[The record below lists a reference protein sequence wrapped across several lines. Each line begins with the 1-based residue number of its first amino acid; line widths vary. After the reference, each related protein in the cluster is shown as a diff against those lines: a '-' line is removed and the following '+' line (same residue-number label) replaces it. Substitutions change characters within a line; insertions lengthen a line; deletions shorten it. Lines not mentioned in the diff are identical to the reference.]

1 MKLDSAIVSLLGL
14 DPDKTSVSSSG
25 GVGMSSASTSKIT
38 TELPDGSEK
47 QYFMKTGEG
56 REAEI
61 MFAGE
66 HASLN
71 AIHNAVPTLCP
82 KSFGHG
88 KLADVPGKSFLVSD
102 FLELSGRFSSSK
114 RSSGAMSLAQKLAKL
129 HATPAP
135 VPEGYEKP
143 QFGFPASTC
152 CGDTP
157 QDNTYTSSWADF
169 YANRRLRF
177 IVNQS
182 KKANGADQQLESLV
196 EETCSKVIPRLIG
209 DAYLNNGRGITPVV
223 VHGDLWSGNASVGKL
238 PGMTE
243 PEDVVFDSSACYA
256 HSEFEL
262 GIMKMFGGFGPSF
275 LKEYHEILPKTEP
288 VKEYEDRVKL
298 YELYHQLNHHALF
311 GGGYKSGAVSIMRDL
326 VGSKVAAFSLRR
338 TQLKVSLVLHQG
350 YRGPGPIG
358 RLAAPNPEVEA
369 LDTLPLP
376 PLDMVDGDDLAE
388 LVHELDGPV
397 SGVDLPRIVPCA
409 GKKSGQLLILHAASP
424 TYTRVAPPT
433 QRITY

>member
-1 MKLDSAIVSLLGL
+1 MSSQKRTHRHVSNTVAAVLFLVQPMLPPLFRRTLTSTAVMKLDSAIVSLLGL

-38 TELPDGSEK
+38 TKLPDGSEK
-47 QYFMKTGEG
+47 QYFMKTGKG
-56 REAEI
+56 HEAEI
-61 MFAGE
+61 MFTGE

-88 KLADVPGKSFLVSD
+88 KLGDAPGKSFLVSD

-114 RSSGAMSLAQKLAKL
+114 KSPGAMSLAQKLAKL
-129 HATPAP
+129 HTTPAP
-135 VPEGYEKP
+135 IPEGYEKP

-152 CGDTP
+152 FGDTP

-182 KKANGADQQLESLV
+182 KKANGADQQLASLV
-196 EETCSKVIPRLIG
+196 EETCTKVISRLIG
-209 DAYLNNGRGITPVV
+209 DAHLNNGRGITPVV

-262 GIMKMFGGFGPSF
+262 GIMKMFGGFGASF
-275 LKEYHEILPKTEP
+275 LKEYHEIVPKTEP
-288 VKEYEDRVKL
+288 VEEYEDRVKL
-298 YELYHQLNHHALF
+298 YELYHHLNHHALF
-311 GGGYKSGAVSIMRDL
+311 GGGYKSGAVKIMNEL
-326 VGSKVAAFSLRR
+326 LGKYGSHGTEK
-338 TQLKVSLVLHQG
+338 
-350 YRGPGPIG
+350 
-358 RLAAPNPEVEA
+358 E
-369 LDTLPLP
+369 
-376 PLDMVDGDDLAE
+376 E
-388 LVHELDGPV
+388 L
-397 SGVDLPRIVPCA
+397 
-409 GKKSGQLLILHAASP
+409 
-424 TYTRVAPPT
+424 
-433 QRITY
+433 